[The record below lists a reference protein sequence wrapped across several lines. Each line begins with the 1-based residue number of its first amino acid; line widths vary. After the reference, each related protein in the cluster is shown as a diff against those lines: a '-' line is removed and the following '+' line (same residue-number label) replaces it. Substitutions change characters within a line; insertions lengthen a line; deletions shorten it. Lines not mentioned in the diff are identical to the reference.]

1 MRGPRGEKGA
11 FASNPYTQTLP
22 SVVSESGELGG
33 PGSRDHKGWRNFRGE
48 GESVSAVR
56 GTRAQRHAPTPPAGP
71 LHTWSLLRVKYTSA
85 KVCLD
90 HHSLS

>member
-11 FASNPYTQTLP
+11 FASNPHPQTLP
-22 SVVSESGELGG
+22 SVVSESGELGVRG
-33 PGSRDHKGWRNFRGE
+33 AGTTKAGRNVRGE

-56 GTRAQRHAPTPPAGP
+56 GTRAQKHVPTPPAGP
-71 LHTWSLLRVKYTSA
+71 LDKWSLLGVKYTSA

-90 HHSLS
+90 HHSHS